1 MMLDCKMVVGFWVFF
16 FFFKQK
22 TAYEMRISDW
32 SSDVCSSDL
41 VDHVLPRSRSQ
52 DNGYQN
58 RVLCFAKANQDKK
71 QRTPWE
77 WQGRTDRVWWDEFE
91 ARVRALSIKGFKK
104 RNLLMRNFDERE
116 QG

>member
-1 MMLDCKMVVGFWVFF
+1 
-16 FFFKQK
+16 
-22 TAYEMRISDW
+22 MRISDW

-41 VDHVLPRSRSQ
+41 LWKEQNYRCIYTDASISPMDLLTDAVQVDHVLPRSRSQ

-77 WQGRTDRVWWDEFE
+77 WQGRTDRVWRSAER
-91 ARVRALSIKGFKK
+91 RVGKECVSTC
-104 RNLLMRNFDERE
+104 
-116 QG
+116 